1 MSAISEFI
9 KTQRKDGVGWI
20 VLDRPPLNIITMD
33 MCRAITCAV
42 REMDADSESR
52 IIVLTSAGERA
63 FAAGAE
69 MKEHSLDA
77 IEDLLHVMGELLRL
91 LQQADGKPRIAVVK
105 GICSGGGNEL
115 ASYCDLVLAREDA
128 RFSQPEILIGAAG
141 NVGCM
146 MMSRVI
152 SRRKALELGLTGDW
166 IDAAEAH
173 RLGLIN
179 QVFAREG
186 FDQAVAT
193 YLQKF
198 TSKSMAA
205 LRLGRSQL
213 YRTFDQ
219 PFAHAMDI
227 LDETFVQEVFQ
238 MEDYQEGVA
247 AFLEK
252 RPPVWKNR

>member
-1 MSAISEFI
+1 MSKTSEFI

-33 MCRAITCAV
+33 MCLAMTGAI
-42 REMDADSESR
+42 REMDADAETKV
-52 IIVLTSAGERA
+52 IVLTSAGDRA

-69 MKEHSLDA
+69 MKEHALDA
-77 IEDLLHVMGELLRL
+77 IEELLHVMGELLRL
-91 LQQADGKPRIAVVK
+91 LQAPDGKPRIAVVK
-105 GICSGGGNEL
+105 GICSGGGNEV
-115 ASYCDLVLAREDA
+115 ASFCDLVLARADA
-128 RFSQPEILIGAAG
+128 RFSQPEIFIGAAG

-166 IDAAEAH
+166 IDAPEAH

-179 QVFAREG
+179 QVFPGEG
-186 FDQAVAT
+186 FDQAVAS
-193 YLQKF
+193 YLEKF
-198 TSKSMAA
+198 TGKSMAS

-219 PFAHAMDI
+219 PFGRAMEI
-227 LDETFVQEVFQ
+227 LDETFVREVFR
-238 MEDYQEGVA
+238 MEDYREGVA